1 MSWTKGFDMKA
12 KDYLFGVAIVFLIL
26 AYAFVNHIESLP

>member
-26 AYAFVNHIESLP
+26 LHAFVNYIESLP

>member
-1 MSWTKGFDMKA
+1 MKA

-26 AYAFVNHIESLP
+26 AYALVNHIESLPWNIK